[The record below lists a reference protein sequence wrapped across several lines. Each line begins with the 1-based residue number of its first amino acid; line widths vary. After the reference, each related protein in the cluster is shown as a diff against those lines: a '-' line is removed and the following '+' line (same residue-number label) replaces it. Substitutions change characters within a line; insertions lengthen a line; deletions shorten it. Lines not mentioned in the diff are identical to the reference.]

1 MIARSV
7 RARLLVVVALL
18 LGARLVMA
26 GREPVVTPLPQPLS
40 AIPLELEHWRGADA
54 APFDAETLKVLG
66 ADEYVNRIYRHSAHA
81 PVGLFI
87 GYYAAQR
94 EGTAIHSPQNCL
106 PGSGWVPVN
115 HARTTLQG
123 AGGQFPANRYVVEK
137 RGERQL
143 VLYWFDG
150 RGRRVAS
157 EYVNKAYLLHDALR
171 RGRTDGAL
179 VRIITPITDGEAA
192 ADAAAHAFV
201 RALTP
206 QLTRWLP

>member
-1 MIARSV
+1 MITTTM
-7 RARLLVVVALL
+7 RARLLVVVVLL
-18 LGARLVMA
+18 CGARLVIS
-26 GREPVVTPLPQPLS
+26 GREPTATPLPEPL
-40 AIPLELEHWRGADA
+40 AGLPLQLDQWDGHDA
-54 APFDAETLKVLG
+54 AAFDAETLKILG
-66 ADEYVNRIYRHSAHA
+66 ADEYLNRIYRHDALA
-81 PVGLFI
+81 PVGLYI

-106 PGSGWVPVN
+106 PGSGWVPISHSRMTVQ
-115 HARTTLQG
+115 AAEQ
-123 AGGQFPANRYVVEK
+123 QFPVNRYVVEK

-179 VRIITPITDGEAA
+179 VRIITPIDEHEGA
-192 ADAAAHAFV
+192 ADAAAQAFV
-201 RALTP
+201 RALVP
-206 QLTRWLP
+206 QLTRWLS

>member
-1 MIARSV
+1 V
-7 RARLLVVVALL
+7 RLLVVVALL

-26 GREPVVTPLPQPLS
+26 GREPSVTPLPEPLS
-40 AIPLELEHWRGADA
+40 EIPLQLDEWSGADGP
-54 APFDAETLKVLG
+54 PFDAETLKVLA
-66 ADEYVNRIYRHSAHA
+66 ADDYLNRIYQHPTHA
-81 PVGLFI
+81 PVGLYV
-87 GYYAAQR
+87 GYYGAQR

-106 PGSGWVPVN
+106 PGSGWVPVS
-115 HARTTLQG
+115 HARPTVQVSD
-123 AGGQFPANRYVVEK
+123 GQFPVNRYVVEK

-179 VRIITPITDGEAA
+179 VRIIAPMYDGEAS
-192 ADAAAHAFV
+192 ADAATQAFV
-201 RALTP
+201 RALAP

>member
-1 MIARSV
+1 MIASSA
-7 RARLLVVVALL
+7 RARLFVVVALL
-18 LGARLVMA
+18 CGARLVMA
-26 GREPVVTPLPQPLS
+26 GREPSVTPLPEPLS
-40 AIPLELEHWRGADA
+40 GIPLQLDEWIGDDA
-54 APFDAETLKVLG
+54 APFDAETLKILG
-66 ADEYVNRIYRHSAHA
+66 ADEYINRIYQHRVNA
-81 PVGLFI
+81 PVGLYI
-87 GYYAAQR
+87 GYYGAQR

-106 PGSGWVPVN
+106 PGSGWVPVS
-115 HARTTLQG
+115 HARTTLQV

-179 VRIITPITDGEAA
+179 VRIITPIGGAEAS
-192 ADAAAHAFV
+192 ADDTAQAFV
-201 RALTP
+201 RALVP

>member
-1 MIARSV
+1 MIAPGV
-7 RARLLVVVALL
+7 RARLLVVVVLL

-26 GREPVVTPLPQPLS
+26 GREPTLTPLPEPLS
-40 AIPLELEHWRGADA
+40 GIPFQLDQWRGADG

-66 ADEYVNRIYRHSAHA
+66 ADEYLNRIYQHSSHA

-115 HARTTLQG
+115 HARTTLQV
-123 AGGQFPANRYVVEK
+123 ADGQFPVNRYIVEK

-150 RGRRVAS
+150 RGRRVAN
-157 EYVNKAYLLHDALR
+157 EYANKAYLLHDAFRL
-171 RGRTDGAL
+171 GRTDGAL
-179 VRIITPITDGEAA
+179 VRIITPIVDGEAS
-192 ADAAAHAFV
+192 ADAAAQAFV
-201 RALTP
+201 RALSP

>member
-1 MIARSV
+1 MIATSV
-7 RARLLVVVALL
+7 RARLLLVVALL
-18 LGARLVMA
+18 LCARLVIA
-26 GREPVVTPLPQPLS
+26 GREPVVTPLPRPLS
-40 AIPLELEHWRGADA
+40 EIPFQLDQWRGADG

-66 ADEYVNRIYRHSAHA
+66 ADEYLNRIYQHSVHA

-106 PGSGWVPVN
+106 PGSGWVPVD
-115 HARTTLQG
+115 HERTTLQV
-123 AGGQFPANRYVVEK
+123 ADGGFPANKYVVEK

-157 EYVNKAYLLHDALR
+157 ESVNKAYLLHDALR

-179 VRIITPITDGEAA
+179 VRIITPILDGEAA
-192 ADAAAHAFV
+192 ADAAAQAFV

-206 QLTRWLP
+206 QLTNWLP